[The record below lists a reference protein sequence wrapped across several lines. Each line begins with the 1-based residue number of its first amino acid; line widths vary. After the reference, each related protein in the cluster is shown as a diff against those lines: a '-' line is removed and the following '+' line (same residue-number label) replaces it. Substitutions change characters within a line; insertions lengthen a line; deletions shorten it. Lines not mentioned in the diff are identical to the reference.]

1 MFTSRSFIVTMMLRK
16 EVFYMA
22 TCKNCGNL
30 GDIDSNFC
38 PNCGEPLNSKAAQ
51 QKKDSV
57 NHDIYGD
64 FDPKFNSVSNQ
75 KTTTSNESDT
85 TTVLFCI
92 LGFCFP
98 IVGLILYL
106 VLMNDKPASAKA
118 AGIGA
123 LIGFILGVLGSLAS
137 FGLQTWLTLI

>member
-1 MFTSRSFIVTMMLRK
+1 MTYMVISIQNST
-16 EVFYMA
+16 VF
-22 TCKNCGNL
+22 
-30 GDIDSNFC
+30 
-38 PNCGEPLNSKAAQ
+38 
-51 QKKDSV
+51 
-57 NHDIYGD
+57 
-64 FDPKFNSVSNQ
+64 SNQ